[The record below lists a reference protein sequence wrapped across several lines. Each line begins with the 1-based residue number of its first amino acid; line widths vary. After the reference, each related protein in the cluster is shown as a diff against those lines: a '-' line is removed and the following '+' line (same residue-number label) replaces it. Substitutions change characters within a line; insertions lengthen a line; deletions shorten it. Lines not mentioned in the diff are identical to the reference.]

1 MPKKLGKRGEP
12 ADPFYYEVLEVDPDA
27 SAAQIKKAY
36 YKLAMKYH
44 PDKNP
49 DTVEAPEKFKLISEA
64 YQILFDE
71 EARDHYD
78 KYGREL
84 AQPGADA
91 MVDPKQMF
99 TMMFGG
105 PQFRPF
111 FGELDLTLFDQEEP
125 DYSGLSEEEIRQK
138 EMEKQKER
146 EARIDEQSKELAPLL
161 VERLERWKTEKTQLE
176 EEAKALLHE
185 SFGTELLDVI
195 GIIYRQ
201 KARIALG
208 RNRFL
213 GIPGFFHKI
222 KDKYNQIKD
231 VGSVLSS
238 AINASIKNE
247 QMEQIKMV
255 NEAGESASLDDY
267 QSLEERAKD
276 SFVNVVWSLTKFQV
290 GSVVRATCDII
301 LDEKLDQKTVQ
312 DRANNL
318 KTLGQLYHT
327 LAKTEFIRK
336 KAEAAAQAAAQAA
349 AHAASASA
357 SPSPTYVD
365 PSFYNF
371 EESKTSS
378 PHPPSSSS
386 SSSPPSP
393 PPPVDRTSKPHD

>member
-1 MPKKLGKRGEP
+1 
-12 ADPFYYEVLEVDPDA
+12 VLEVDPDA

-138 EMEKQKER
+138 EIEKQKER
-146 EARIDEQSKELAPLL
+146 DARIEEQSKELAPLL
-161 VERLERWKTEKTQLE
+161 VERLDRWKTEKMQLE

-301 LDEKLDQKTVQ
+301 LDEKLDPKVVQ

-327 LAKTEFIRK
+327 LAKTEFTRK
-336 KAEAAAQAAAQAA
+336 KAEAAAHAAAQAA

-357 SPSPTYVD
+357 SPSPSYVD

-371 EESKTSS
+371 EETQKS
-378 PHPPSSSS
+378 PSSSS
-386 SSSPPSP
+386 SSFSPPSP
-393 PPPVDRTSKPHD
+393 PPPVDRTSKPPL